1 MSMDKTL
8 YISDLDGTLL
18 NNSAELSE
26 YATNTLNAMI
36 ARGLRFSV
44 ATARTLAS
52 SAKILCGLMLRL
64 PIVLMNG
71 VLIYDMER
79 KQYTQ
84 VNYLAPKTVSEIIR
98 TLSRFEITG
107 FMYELKDGELMTY
120 HESLE
125 KKPLR
130 DFVEERIAKYNKAFQ
145 HTDGFDRISP
155 ENVIYFTLLD
165 TRERLMPV
173 YEALS
178 TQTDLKLTF
187 YEDIYRPGF
196 WYLEIFS
203 DKASKQ
209 NAVDH
214 LREAYGF
221 EHVVGFGDNL
231 NDLPMFAACDIK
243 VAAGNAKPEV
253 KAIAN
258 YICSTN
264 DNDGVVKWLE
274 ENAI

>member
-1 MSMDKTL
+1 MSIGKTL

-26 YATNTLNAMI
+26 YTTNTLNAMI
-36 ARGLRFSV
+36 ARGIHFSV

-52 SAKILCGLMLRL
+52 SAKILSGLMLRL

-84 VNYLAPKTVSEIIR
+84 VNNLAPKTVSEIIE
-98 TLSRFEITG
+98 TLRQFEITG
-107 FMYELKDGELMTY
+107 LMYELKDGALMTY

-130 DFVEERIAKYNKAFQ
+130 DFVEERISKYYKTFQ
-145 HTDGFDRISP
+145 HTDGFESISP

-165 TRERLMPV
+165 MRERLIPV

-178 TQTDLKLTF
+178 SQTDLKSTF
-187 YEDIYRPGF
+187 YEDNYRPGF

-214 LREAYGF
+214 LREVYGF
-221 EHVVGFGDNL
+221 EHIIGFGDNL
-231 NDLPMFAACDIK
+231 NDLPMFAACDVK

-253 KAIAN
+253 KATAN
-258 YICSTN
+258 YICDTN
-264 DNDGVVKWLE
+264 DNDGVARWME
-274 ENAI
+274 ENVL